1 MAIFVDDILGYGHTK
16 RQAEDRQRII
26 SMALKKLGQ
35 RLSDTC
41 KLDRTVREEGA
52 IAGMVFNKDGVV
64 ITDEA
69 VDALVAAMGEPVKS
83 EKAARV
89 WWA

>member
-1 MAIFVDDILGYGHTK
+1 MNFK
-16 RQAEDRQRII
+16 QE
-26 SMALKKLGQ
+26 
-35 RLSDTC
+35 
-41 KLDRTVREEGA
+41 
-52 IAGMVFNKDGVV
+52 GVV